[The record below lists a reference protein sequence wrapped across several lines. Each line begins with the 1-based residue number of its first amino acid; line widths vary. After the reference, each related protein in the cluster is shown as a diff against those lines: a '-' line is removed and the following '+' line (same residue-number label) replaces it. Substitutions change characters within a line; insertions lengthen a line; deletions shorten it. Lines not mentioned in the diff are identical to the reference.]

1 MSFQTCVV
9 QKEPAAG
16 RLLQFRRPKIH
27 NFNSLTDCSGSFC
40 VVCVNPGS
48 FPGHQVN
55 LATVKLSCWL
65 LLYIL
70 FFHSV
75 LSGMMQIVYLLKIK
89 FYLIV
94 PRRLG

>member
-1 MSFQTCVV
+1 M
-9 QKEPAAG
+9 
-16 RLLQFRRPKIH
+16 
-27 NFNSLTDCSGSFC
+27 
-40 VVCVNPGS
+40 
-48 FPGHQVN
+48 N

-70 FFHSV
+70 FFHSI

-94 PRRLG
+94 PPGLG